1 LSADWMA
8 AFFQALLSRAAGPAL
23 RALLS
28 ARTAILMFHGLTDR
42 EHTGCEN
49 GQHKHLHVDKFEEF
63 LKFLTRHYRIVA
75 LEEVVGCLQRGQ
87 TPPRRGVVLTFDDG
101 FLSNHQLAFPLL
113 KRHGAPAMVF
123 LATEYVDERRLIWTD
138 RVDQFCHAAG
148 KSVAELRAIKFRLK
162 KLPQEEIE
170 AAVSALESGSG
181 TLPSRS
187 DDPRVAP
194 IHRSLGWEEV
204 REMQASG
211 LVTFGAHT
219 HTHKIL
225 GRCRQETI
233 KSELSRSKSLIEHET
248 GRLCEHFCYPNGG
261 VGDFT
266 EESEQLCKEA
276 GFASTLTTIP
286 GWVREGMAPYLLP
299 RFGVS
304 NDLDVER
311 LSLILTGVQSM
322 VEKARGGWRRS
333 A

>member
-1 LSADWMA
+1 MA
-8 AFFQALLSRAAGPAL
+8 ALIQALVSRAVCPAL
-23 RALLS
+23 RAMLS

-49 GQHKHLHVDKFEEF
+49 GQHKHLHADKFEAF
-63 LKFLTRHYRIVA
+63 LKFLTRHYRIVP
-75 LEEVVGCLQRGQ
+75 LEEVVGCLRRGEP
-87 TPPRRGVVLTFDDG
+87 PPRRGVVLTFDDG
-101 FLSNHQLAFPLL
+101 FLSNHRLAFPLL

-138 RVDQFCHAAG
+138 RVDQFCQATG
-148 KSVAELRAIKFRLK
+148 RSVAELRAIKARLK
-162 KLPQEEIE
+162 KLPQEEVE
-170 AAVSALESGSG
+170 AAVSELEAESGP
-181 TLPSRS
+181 LPGRS
-187 DDPRVAP
+187 DDPRVAA

-225 GRCRQETI
+225 GRCRLETMRR
-233 KSELSRSKSLIEHET
+233 ELSLSKSLIERET
-248 GRLCEHFCYPNGG
+248 GRVCEHFCYPNGG
-261 VGDFT
+261 AGDFT
-266 EESEQLCKEA
+266 EESERLSREA
-276 GFASTLTTIP
+276 GFVSTLTTIP
-286 GWVREGMAPYLLP
+286 GWVREGMTPYLLP

-311 LSLILTGVQSM
+311 LSLILKGVQA
-322 VEKARGGWRRS
+322 VADRVRERWRGR